1 MSKDEKTINM
11 KTLIIGGG
19 ASGMTAAIFSAKKG
33 DETIILEHND
43 RPGKKILSTGNGRC
57 NLTNRNLKRD
67 IDSHFA
73 NLGCADRS
81 FYKNVIDRFGIDDT
95 ISFFEGLGLMMK
107 DRGDLVYPLSDQASS
122 VLDVLRFALDDLGVR
137 VITSCNVSDASGSSD
152 KGFKVTTDKGIFT
165 SDKLIIATGSKAA
178 PSTGSDGS
186 GYAIAS
192 KFGHMVNE
200 VKPGLVQLRSD
211 AGWLK
216 AVSGVR
222 CSADLS
228 LYDGDEMICVES
240 GELQFTDYGL
250 SGIVAMDI
258 SNRLP
263 GCIHEP
269 SVHID
274 LMPGE
279 SISSLRESLIKRKNI
294 FPQRNAADLMSGTLN
309 KKLGLLLLK
318 LTGIRQDTAAS
329 MIKDEDIGR
338 MSGLIKDL
346 KVIIS
351 GTNGFKEAQICL
363 GGVDCS
369 EIDENMQSRIVPLL
383 YFCGEILNLHGDCG
397 GYNLQLAWSTGAIAG
412 MA

>member
-1 MSKDEKTINM
+1 M

-33 DETIILEHND
+33 DETIILEHNE

-57 NLTNRNLKRD
+57 NLTNKSLKSD

-73 NLGCADRS
+73 DLGCADRS
-81 FYKNVIDRFGIDDT
+81 FYKNVIDRFGYEDT
-95 ISFFEGLGLMMK
+95 TEFFAGLGLLMK
-107 DRGDLVYPLSDQASS
+107 NRGDLVYPLSDQASS
-122 VLDVLRFALDDLGVR
+122 VLDVLRFELDDLGIKV
-137 VITSCNVSDASGSSD
+137 VTSCNVSSAAQNGDH
-152 KGFKVTTDKGIFT
+152 GFNVTTDKGTFEC
-165 SDKLIIATGSKAA
+165 DKLIVATGSQAA
-178 PSTGSDGS
+178 PSSGSDGS
-186 GYAIAS
+186 GYDIAL
-192 KFGHMVNE
+192 KFGHTVKE
-200 VKPGLVQLRSD
+200 VKPGLVQLRSGE
-211 AGWLK
+211 GWLK
-216 AVSGVR
+216 SVSGVR
-222 CSADLS
+222 SNADLC
-228 LYDGDEMICVES
+228 LYDGDRKIYSES

-263 GCIHEP
+263 ECKNEP

-274 LMPGE
+274 LMPRE
-279 SISSLRESLIKRKNI
+279 SISSLRDMLTDRRNR
-294 FPQRNAADLMSGTLN
+294 FPKRNAADLMSGTLN
-309 KKLGLLLLK
+309 KKIGLLLLK

-329 MIKDEDIGR
+329 LISDVDINR
-338 MSGLIKDL
+338 MADLIKDL
-346 KVIIS
+346 KVSIE

-369 EIDENMQSRIVPLL
+369 EIDENMCSRIVPSL
-383 YFCGEILNLHGDCG
+383 YFCGEILDLHGDCG